1 MILSNSR
8 TLLEDIEEAKLNGFT
23 EEFIF
28 IDSQLKGRK
37 NNIIYNKSECEL
49 VEYCIHE
56 GLSDPSDQSILFLI
70 KCNDGTKGCISSAY
84 GIHADTNLIEFT
96 LEISKK
102 NI

>member
-28 IDSQLKGRK
+28 NDSQLKGRK

-49 VEYCIHE
+49 I
-56 GLSDPSDQSILFLI
+56 
-70 KCNDGTKGCISSAY
+70 
-84 GIHADTNLIEFT
+84 
-96 LEISKK
+96 
-102 NI
+102 